1 MKRTTAA
8 SEDEFNLSEVTF
20 YSIFGQDRRSAMNR
34 LLFGGLVAVF
44 LCQNLSG
51 VDALNNGLA
60 LTPPMGWMSW
70 QRYRCIID
78 CDTYPDEC
86 IR

>member
-1 MKRTTAA
+1 MTLSSLVVCFLLGIVAQSTAL
-8 SEDEFNLSEVTF
+8 EN
-20 YSIFGQDRRSAMNR
+20 
-34 LLFGGLVAVF
+34 
-44 LCQNLSG
+44 G
-51 VDALNNGLA
+51 VA

-78 CDTYPDEC
+78 CETYPDEC